1 VSIVDVN
8 QHRLAPGET
17 IVATTL
23 RWPELVRARMPVSP
37 FAVGWRVRLRP
48 AGSALQALHRRDLE

>member
-1 VSIVDVN
+1 VSIVDIS
-8 QHRLAPGET
+8 QQRLAPGET

-37 FAVGWRVRLRP
+37 LAVGWRARLQQTGRQR
-48 AGSALQALHRRDLE
+48 AL